1 MKTNRIVHFIGTR
14 LFRFRKAFLAL
25 FILMTLLLGW
35 SATQLKVEAGFEK
48 MIPLKHEYMQTFI
61 EYRKAFG
68 GANRVLVVLR
78 QHEGDIYEARYLAA
92 LKKLTDDVFFIPGV
106 DRATVTSLFTP
117 NVRYVE
123 VVEEGFAGGNV
134 IPADFAG
141 TEEDLATVRANVLK
155 SGRLG
160 RLVANDLKSALVSAE
175 LLEIDPASGA
185 RLDYG
190 VVAGK
195 LEALRTIY
203 EKEGFDVNIIGFAKA
218 VGDITDGAKGVLLFF
233 AITFVIT
240 AILLFLYL
248 SSARLAALSL
258 LCAMVPVV
266 WLLGMLPLIGV
277 GMDPMSILVPFL
289 IFSIG
294 VSHAIQ
300 MVNAWTQ
307 EMVHG
312 ADGLTAANN
321 AFNKLFM
328 PGVTALLTTAIGFL
342 VILYIEIAMVQE
354 LALTASLGVAL
365 IVITNKMLLT
375 ILLSWM
381 SMSPSEVARQR
392 GKSAGGDWLWNWL
405 KRFAEPRRALW
416 VLACAAILLG
426 LGAMQARKLQTG
438 DLGAGIPELRDDSR
452 YNRDTAAIVDS
463 FSIGV
468 DVLSVIAQSHGVDGA
483 CTDFEI
489 MDTMDRFEMTLR
501 NTYGVQGV
509 LSLAGMAKVVNAG
522 WNEGNPRWRVLSRNP
537 SVLAQSVTPIDTGT
551 GLLNTDCSAMQIMIF
566 THDHEG
572 GTITHILN
580 EINKFRDANRSDKL
594 EFLLAS
600 GNVGVM
606 GATNE
611 AVDAAEVS
619 ILVLLFGSISLLCL
633 NEFRSLRA
641 TLCIILPLS
650 IVAVLCNAL
659 MVTLDI
665 GLKVPTLPV
674 IALGV
679 GIGVDYGIY
688 IYERMQHE
696 LERGCSL
703 VESYFEAL
711 RQRGTATIFTSA
723 TMSVGVGTWAFSALK
738 FQADMGLLLAFVFLL
753 NMFGAV
759 LLLPAL
765 AALLEKPGA
774 RTKGNREVA
783 SVV

>member
-1 MKTNRIVHFIGTR
+1 MKTNRIVQFIGSR
-14 LFRFRKAFLAL
+14 LFHYRKAFLAL
-25 FILMTLLLGW
+25 FILITVLLGW
-35 SATQLKVEAGFEK
+35 SATQLKVDAGFEK
-48 MIPLKHEYMQTFI
+48 MIPLKHEYMQTFM

-78 QHEGDIYEARYLAA
+78 QREGDIYEARYLAA

-117 NVRYVE
+117 NVRYIE
-123 VVEEGFAGGNV
+123 VVEDGFSGGNV

-141 TEEDLATVRANVLK
+141 TEEDLETVRANVLK

-160 RLVANDLKSALVSAE
+160 RLVANDLKAALVSAE
-175 LLEIDPASGA
+175 LLEIDPTTGT
-185 RLDYG
+185 RLDYSA
-190 VVAGK
+190 VSDT
-195 LEALRTIY
+195 LEALRIEY
-203 EKEGFDVNIIGFAKA
+203 EREGFDVNIIGFAKA

-233 AITFVIT
+233 AVTFVIT
-240 AILLFLYL
+240 AVLLFLYL
-248 SSARLAALSL
+248 GSARLAALSL

-266 WLLGMLPLIGV
+266 WQLGLLPLIGV
-277 GMDPMSILVPFL
+277 GIDPMSILVPFL

-300 MVNAWTQ
+300 MVNAWKL
-307 EMVHG
+307 EMLHG

-321 AFNKLFM
+321 AFSKLFM

-381 SMSPSEVARQR
+381 SMSPRAIVRES
-392 GKSAGGDWLWNWL
+392 GKKAGGDWLWNWL
-405 KRFAEPRRALW
+405 KHFAEPRRAIM
-416 VLACAAILLG
+416 VLACAAVLLG
-426 LGAMQARKLQTG
+426 FGAMQARNLQTG
-438 DLGAGIPELRDDSR
+438 DLGTGIPELHDDSR

-468 DVLSVIAQSHGVDGA
+468 DVLSVIAQSRGVDGA

-489 MDTMDRFEMTLR
+489 MDTMDRFEMTMR
-501 NTYGVQGV
+501 NTHGVQGV
-509 LSLAGMAKVVNAG
+509 LSLASMAKVVNSG
-522 WNEGNPRWRVLSRNP
+522 WNEGNPRWRVLSRDP

-566 THDHEG
+566 TRDHEG
-572 GTITHILN
+572 GTIEHILS
-580 EINKFRDANRSDKL
+580 EIKKFRDANRSDKL
-594 EFLLAS
+594 ELLLAS

-611 AVDAAEVS
+611 AVDAAEIS

-659 MVTLDI
+659 MATLNI

-696 LERGCSL
+696 LNRGRSL

-711 RQRGTATIFTSA
+711 RQRGTATMFTSA

-765 AALLEKPGA
+765 AALLDGGQPRVSG
-774 RTKGNREVA
+774 RR
-783 SVV
+783 